1 LLQRDNACAMAGY
14 RAVLCEFPDDPVAQ
28 VMVERLTAG

>member
-1 LLQRDNACAMAGY
+1 MQAY

-28 VMVERLTAG
+28 VMVKRLEEE